1 MLFIYIDKDEAGQAL
16 FDKMNASLN
25 KMGGCIHNI
34 RKDEKYHDYSDLY
47 LSKYY
52 GKKDKE

>member
-1 MLFIYIDKDEAGQAL
+1 
-16 FDKMNASLN
+16 
-25 KMGGCIHNI
+25 MGGCIHNI